1 MWDISLFQSGL
12 FGPQRSLNQVR
23 ISEQRQTFRGRAK
36 QWGRYI
42 PSHLLLLA
50 SFIIYL
56 SLILFF
62 FKCLLSIAKCVSNCF
77 KVYCLKH
84 PVAMIFLQFLYAVR
98 KEIFLLWFNK
108 RFFWIHFH
116 LFLWWWEI
124 VSNHSLFTFIHQ
136 LSQNCFLCLY
146 TIAPFTSW
154 KYLYNSFLKLLEA
167 NFIFYQ

>member
-1 MWDISLFQSGL
+1 MGKVYTLPSSSTCKLHYIFISY
-12 FGPQRSLNQVR
+12 
-23 ISEQRQTFRGRAK
+23 TD
-36 QWGRYI
+36 
-42 PSHLLLLA
+42 
-50 SFIIYL
+50 
-56 SLILFF
+56 FF

-77 KVYCLKH
+77 RVYCLKH
-84 PVAMIFLQFLYAVR
+84 PVAVIFLQFLYAVW

-146 TIAPFTSW
+146 TIASYKLKISVQQLSETSW
-154 KYLYNSFLKLLEA
+154 SQLYFLPVKAILN
-167 NFIFYQ
+167 NFASLPN